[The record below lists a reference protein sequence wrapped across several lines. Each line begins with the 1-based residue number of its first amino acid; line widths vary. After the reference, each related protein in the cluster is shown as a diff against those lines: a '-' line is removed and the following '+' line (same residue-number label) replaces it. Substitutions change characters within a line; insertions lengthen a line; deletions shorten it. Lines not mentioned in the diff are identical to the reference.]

1 MNAAWIAGS
10 VKARLLVAE
19 RRLGVAGAGRL
30 AASPSLRDA
39 LVELARSPYRYQ
51 VREALSLAEAQRA
64 VVSTVLLEL
73 RLLAGWLP
81 SEALSLVRTLAGWYE
96 LVNLE
101 DRVAYLGGAP
111 LRPPFDLGSLGAAWP
126 RASAAQ
132 SLAEL
137 RSALASSPWGDP
149 GGDTPAELSF
159 GLRLA
164 WAHRIAKN
172 APEALPWAAGAT
184 ALLVARELFVAGL
197 PVDILPVPEVRL
209 LGSAWPA
216 ATAYEQFVAALPAQ
230 AAWALEPATEPEL
243 LWRAEARWW
252 VRVEQE
258 ARALLGSA
266 VAGRNVVVGAA
277 ALMAADARRVAAA
290 LEAVA
295 RRGLPG
301 IEEALDATA

>member
-1 MNAAWIAGS
+1 VSGAWIAGS

-19 RRLGVAGAGRL
+19 RRLGAVGAARIT
-30 AASPSLRDA
+30 ASPSLPDA
-39 LVELARSPYRYQ
+39 LVELGRSPYR
-51 VREALSLAEAQRA
+51 RELDQALPLADAQRA
-64 VVSTVLLEL
+64 VAAKVLLDL

-81 SEALSLVRTLAGWYE
+81 SEALGLVRTLAAWYE

-101 DRVAYLGGAP
+101 DRIAYLGGAP
-111 LRPPFDLGSLGAAWP
+111 LRRPFELGSLDVAWS
-126 RASAAQ
+126 RASGGQ
-132 SLAEL
+132 SLDEL
-137 RSALASSPWGDP
+137 RSALASSSWGDP
-149 GGDTPAELSF
+149 GGDTPGEFSF

-164 WAHRIAKN
+164 WARRVTTSV
-172 APEALPWAAGAT
+172 PEALSWAAGAT

-197 PVDILPVPEVRL
+197 PVELLPLPHVRL

-216 ATAYEQFVAALPAQ
+216 ARTYEHFVEALPAQ
-230 AAWALEPATEPEL
+230 AAWALEAAPEPDL
-243 LWRAEARWW
+243 LWRAEAGWW
-252 VRVEQE
+252 LRVEQE

-277 ALMAADARRVAAA
+277 ALLAADARRVTVA
-290 LEAVA
+290 LGAVA